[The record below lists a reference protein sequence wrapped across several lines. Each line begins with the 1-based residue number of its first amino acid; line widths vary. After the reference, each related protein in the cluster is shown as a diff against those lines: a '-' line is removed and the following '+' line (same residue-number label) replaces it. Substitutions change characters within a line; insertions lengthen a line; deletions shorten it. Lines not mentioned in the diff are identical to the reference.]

1 MIKAHNPNNL
11 PTIDYRDLIELQPN
25 SFKDLSQ
32 KNFDKLS
39 NSFNVHGFITP
50 YFVWKDKGKHFILDG
65 HQRSRVLSTLEPNGL
80 EVPYIL
86 IDAKNKQEAAKK
98 LLAIDSRYGKRTAEG
113 EQEFLDIFEIE
124 QGYIEDVAVLEIEF
138 EEAEEEIEAEEDDFD
153 EAPPEIPITVLG
165 DLYEIGEH
173 RLLCGDSTD
182 SDSVAKLMNG
192 EKFDI
197 LVTSPPYNQGNG
209 SGDLLTNG
217 KKEVRLYDDKSA
229 DNKSKQEY
237 YDFLISILNTAFIF
251 KNDIHSICWNV
262 SYNAKSRDDYGKI
275 IFSKDNPFTV
285 HETIIWDKGHSINLP
300 QIGIYSRRCEFVFI
314 MSDYDKYLTSQT
326 YNDCRWNVWN
336 ISSNKSQTTGEQTEH
351 RAAYPIEFA
360 SKMITDFS
368 LINNL
373 IYEPFTGSGTTMV
386 AAHQL
391 NRKCYGMELD
401 CRYADVIV
409 KRMLKLDKTLNI
421 KKNGIDETEKWL
433 SKINEASDE
442 EE

>member
-1 MIKAHNPNNL
+1 MLSELVSASRLKNNTGQVPGLPKNPRLIK
-11 PTIDYRDLIELQPN
+11 DE
-25 SFKDLSQ
+25 K
-32 KNFDKLS
+32 FDKLKKS
-39 NSFNVHGFITP
+39 IQDDPEMLELREVIAYEFNGELVVIAGNMRLKACTELGIKQIPTKILPPTTP
-50 YFVWKDKGKHFILDG
+50 IEKLKAYTIKD
-65 HQRSRVLSTLEPNGL
+65 N
-80 EVPYIL
+80 VPFGEN
-86 IDAKNKQEAAKK
+86 DWEAIQA
-98 LLAIDSRYGKRTAEG
+98 DWP
-113 EQEFLDIFEIE
+113 
-124 QGYIEDVAVLEIEF
+124 
-138 EEAEEEIEAEEDDFD
+138 EAEEWGLDIPDAFKVVPEAVEDDY
-153 EAPPEIPITVLG
+153 EIPDEITTDIVLG
-165 DLYEIGEH
+165 DLFEIGEH

-391 NRKCYGMELD
+391 NRKCYGMELSEKY
-401 CRYADVIV
+401 CQVIIN
-409 KRMLKLDKTLNI
+409 RMRKLDPTLII
-421 KKNGIDETEKWL
+421 KRNGVIYE
-433 SKINEASDE
+433 
-442 EE
+442 

>member
-1 MIKAHNPNNL
+1 MLSELVSASRLKNNTGQVPGLPKNPRLIK
-11 PTIDYRDLIELQPN
+11 DE
-25 SFKDLSQ
+25 K
-32 KNFDKLS
+32 FDKLKKS
-39 NSFNVHGFITP
+39 IQDDPEMLELREVIAYEFNGELVVIAGNMRLKACTELGIKQIPTKILPPTTP
-50 YFVWKDKGKHFILDG
+50 IEKLKAYTIKDNIGYGDHNWPDLQIEWDVEQLCDWGLD
-65 HQRSRVLSTLEPNGL
+65 
-80 EVPYIL
+80 VP
-86 IDAKNKQEAAKK
+86 DAFKVVPEA
-98 LLAIDSRYGKRTAEG
+98 T
-113 EQEFLDIFEIE
+113 
-124 QGYIEDVAVLEIEF
+124 
-138 EEAEEEIEAEEDDFD
+138 EDDY
-153 EAPPEIPITVLG
+153 EIPDEVVTDIVLG
-165 DLYEIGEH
+165 DLFEIGEH

-391 NRKCYGMELD
+391 NRKCYGMELSEKY
-401 CRYADVIV
+401 CQVIIN
-409 KRMLKLDKTLNI
+409 RMRKLDPNIPI
-421 KKNGIDETEKWL
+421 KKNGVIL
-433 SKINEASDE
+433 
-442 EE
+442 